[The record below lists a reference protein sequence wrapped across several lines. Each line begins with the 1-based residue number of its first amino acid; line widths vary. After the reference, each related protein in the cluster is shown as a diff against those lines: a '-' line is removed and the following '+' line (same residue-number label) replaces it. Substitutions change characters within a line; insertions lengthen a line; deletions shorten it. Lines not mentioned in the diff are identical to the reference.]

1 MSDGDP
7 LLDDLA
13 AAVLD
18 GAAVD
23 WVAAE
28 SSADPATR
36 TFVRHLRL
44 VSSIVQVHHNPPP
57 TGNDPPVLV
66 PHTITATSDRWGHL
80 RLLERIGS
88 GAFGEV
94 FRAWDTR
101 LDREVALKLLP
112 TTPSSDSEIESSII
126 REGRL
131 LAKVRHPNV
140 ITIYGAEQIGDRV
153 GIWMEFVR
161 GQTLEQLLRSG
172 TVFSAHD
179 AVDIGVDLCR
189 AVSAVHAAGV
199 LHRDIKAHNVTR
211 AEDGR
216 VVLMDFGTGRE
227 LDDNSSSD
235 LTGTPLY
242 VAPEIFAGKPATIKS
257 DVYSLGVLL
266 YHLVTGSYP
275 VPGRTMREVR
285 QGHEHGEPIAV
296 RSVRPDLRPAL
307 ARAIERAC
315 APEPERRYENVDA
328 LTQDLAGLHR
338 RPGIVRLRYGLAAVV
353 AAVLLVALLTSGV
366 RARFTSDNRSLV
378 TRLASLL
385 TGAPSPVE
393 HPVIAVLPFKNLGV
407 EAGSKDL
414 ADGLTVGLIE
424 ELARIDGLSVR
435 SQESSFALENR
446 SSNARDAGRELGAN
460 FVVVGSLQLS
470 GEVVRVSAELVRA
483 ANQTSAWSGHFDRPL
498 MSSTEFLTIQDEI
511 SRAIVNALRLK
522 LGPGQRRYE
531 LNPALFYQDLRAKL
545 LHQRRGY
552 HGSREAATL
561 FEEVVTHRPDYAPGW
576 AGLAAAFSDF
586 IRVANPETG
595 LPSAQDVDK
604 VRAAANRALDL
615 DPMSADAHAAIGA
628 VFAYDRDWRQAER
641 AFERA
646 LALNPSR
653 TDTYTDFVFSS
664 LLPQGKLGKALEL
677 LAEAGTSDPLS
688 LDVRRATAL
697 IQLLSGRYDEAIQ
710 SCQWVLGQDPRFPFA
725 ERFLGQ
731 ALIHSGRHEEAL
743 AIFENDPTDWPFL
756 GFVYAVMGRRA
767 EAEAIA
773 AAHPEAPGRQMLV
786 YAGLGDK
793 DRTFAGLEGLAAY
806 NWWVGAFAMQR
817 PELALLRDDPRVAAL
832 RQRLRLPPLY

>member
-44 VSSIVQVHHNPPP
+44 VSSIVQVHHNLPP

-80 RLLERIGS
+80 RLLEGIGS

-112 TTPSSDSEIESSII
+112 TTPSPDSEIESSII

-161 GQTLEQLLRSG
+161 GQTLEQRLQPG
-172 TVFSAHD
+172 TVFSAAE

-242 VAPEIFAGKPATIKS
+242 VAPEVFAGKPATIQS
-257 DVYSLGVLL
+257 DIYSLGVLL
-266 YHLVTGSYP
+266 YHLVTRSYP
-275 VPGRTMREVR
+275 VPGRTIREVR
-285 QGHEHGEPIAV
+285 QGHEHGERIAV
-296 RSVRPDLRPAL
+296 RSARPDLRAAL

-328 LTQDLAGLHR
+328 LARDLVRLQR
-338 RPGIVRLRYGLAAVV
+338 RPWRVGLQYGLAAA
-353 AAVLLVALLTSGV
+353 AAVLLAALLTSEV
-366 RARFTSDNRSLV
+366 RARWSGDHGSLLA
-378 TRLASLL
+378 RLASVF

-435 SQESSFALENR
+435 SQASSFALENR
-446 SSNARDAGRELGAN
+446 SPSARDTGRRLGAN
-460 FVVVGSLQLS
+460 FVVVGSVRLS
-470 GEVVRVSAELVRA
+470 GEVLRVSAELVRA
-483 ANQTSAWSGHFDRPL
+483 ATETSAWSGHFDRPL
-498 MSSTEFLTIQDEI
+498 TSSTEFLAIQDEI

-522 LGPGQRRYE
+522 LGRGQRRYE
-531 LNPALFYQDLRAKL
+531 LSPALFYQDLRAKL
-545 LHQRRGY
+545 LHQRRGRD
-552 HGSREAATL
+552 GSPEEAAKL
-561 FEEVVTHRPDYAPGW
+561 FEAIVARRPDYAPGW
-576 AGLAAAFSDF
+576 AGLASALAEA
-586 IRVANPETG
+586 IRITNPQAG

-628 VFAYDRDWRQAER
+628 VFAYDRHWRQAEE
-641 AFERA
+641 AFGRA

-653 TDTYTDFVFSS
+653 TTTHTDFVLSS
-664 LLPQGKLGKALEL
+664 LMPEGKLERALEL
-677 LAEAGTSDPLS
+677 LAQARTVDPLS

-697 IQLLSGRYDEAIQ
+697 IQLFSGRYDDAIQ
-710 SCQWVLGQDPRFPFA
+710 NCQWVLVQDPGFPFA

-731 ALIHSGRHEEAL
+731 AFIHSGRLEEAL
-743 AIFENDPTDWPFL
+743 AIFENDPNEWPFL
-756 GFVYAVMGRRA
+756 GFAYAVIGRRA
-767 EAEAIA
+767 DAEALA
-773 AAHPEAPGRQMLV
+773 AMHPEAPGRQLLV

-793 DRTFAGLEGLAAY
+793 DRTFARLEGLAAI
-806 NWWVGAFAMQR
+806 NWWEAAFQMQR
-817 PELALLRDDPRVAAL
+817 PELALLRGDRRVAAL
-832 RQRLRLPPLY
+832 RQRLRLPPLN